1 MGRKNIVASA
11 VIMLGVALLLAG
23 CPKQALEPVGAGGP
37 QPQAQPQQGSP
48 AMTPEQPTM
57 QMEPG
62 GGAPGA
68 PVSGAA
74 GLDQAR
80 QDFQNADIMFEY
92 DSFSLTAE
100 AKKVL
105 ADKARFLNA
114 HPGIKVLIEGHC
126 DERGTAEYNL
136 ALGERR
142 AKAAQEYLVFLGVGA
157 QRLSTISYG
166 EEKPLDPEA
175 NEAAWAKNRRA
186 HFVVTEG

>member
-1 MGRKNIVASA
+1 MGRKNDIASA
-11 VIMLGVALLLAG
+11 VIMLGVALFLAG

-37 QPQAQPQQGSP
+37 QPQAQPQQESP
-48 AMTPEQPTM
+48 AMTPEQPAM
-57 QMEPG
+57 QMEPY
-62 GGAPGA
+62 GGASGQGA
-68 PVSGAA
+68 VR
-74 GLDQAR
+74 LDQAR
-80 QDFQNADIMFEY
+80 QDFQDADIMFEY

-105 ADKARFLNA
+105 AEKARFLNA
-114 HPGIKVLIEGHC
+114 HPGMKVLIEGHC

-142 AKAAQEYLVFLGVGA
+142 AKAAQEYLVFLGVNA

-186 HFVVTEG
+186 HFVITEG

>member
-1 MGRKNIVASA
+1 MGRKNVVACA
-11 VIMLGVALLLAG
+11 VITLCVALLLAG
-23 CPKQALEPVGAGGP
+23 CPKQALEPVGASGP
-37 QPQAQPQQGSP
+37 QQQAQPQQEP
-48 AMTPEQPTM
+48 PVMTPEQPAM
-57 QMEPG
+57 QMEPY
-62 GGAPGA
+62 GGAQGA
-68 PVSGAA
+68 PATGAA

-80 QDFQNADIMFEY
+80 QDFQDADIKFEY

-105 ADKARFLNA
+105 ADKARFLSS

-186 HFVVTEG
+186 NFVITEG